1 MEGISPKDFRYYHNP
16 LDLLKNLTDVD
27 INPKVLKNQTNFKSI
42 RLKYIY
48 ILKKKKKSR
57 SEIQIRVLQNVAN
70 LFDLREKIIAFFRD
84 YSFLLSE
91 AKYKVKYGKGLEML
105 SPKHMFILCTEQKKL
120 LKMYITI

>member
-48 ILKKKKKSR
+48 ILKKKKK
-57 SEIQIRVLQNVAN
+57 IKIRNSN
-70 LFDLREKIIAFFRD
+70 T
-84 YSFLLSE
+84 
-91 AKYKVKYGKGLEML
+91 
-105 SPKHMFILCTEQKKL
+105 C
-120 LKMYITI
+120 ITKCCKFV

>member
-48 ILKKKKKSR
+48 ILKKKKIK
-57 SEIQIRVLQNVAN
+57 IRNSN
-70 LFDLREKIIAFFRD
+70 T
-84 YSFLLSE
+84 
-91 AKYKVKYGKGLEML
+91 
-105 SPKHMFILCTEQKKL
+105 C
-120 LKMYITI
+120 ITKCCKFV